1 MSTAGGAGV
10 ARLDAG
16 PESDALGGAF
26 ASREARPCPVCGA
39 RSGQAR
45 HTGEVVLRGC
55 PCGVVYMDP
64 LPRPSVIAEQEIEA
78 FEGGLREET
87 TEMFTAYY
95 RDYPDD
101 PVVRG
106 FRESVEE
113 IRRVTGGGRLVDVGI
128 GTGLFLHL
136 AREAGFAPLGVEISP
151 ACAARARA
159 EFGVDVHV
167 GDFESFEPVGPV
179 DAVAM
184 SDVLEHVADPR
195 RFLAHAAAI
204 LRPGGALFVAVPCCR
219 STLFRGAEMLSRVP
233 RVGALAGRFFAINH
247 YTYFTRDALARIAR
261 ECGFEPVWVRGASP
275 YVGRYDFSPLVK
287 LGVRALVE
295 AGRWTGLEARAE
307 LLAVKR

>member
-1 MSTAGGAGV
+1 MPS
-10 ARLDAG
+10 
-16 PESDALGGAF
+16 
-26 ASREARPCPVCGA
+26 A
-39 RSGQAR
+39 RSGRAR
-45 HTGEVVLRGC
+45 RTGEVVLRGC